1 MKIETI
7 STRLSVCPQ
16 IQVADVGNLR
26 KLGFAA
32 IINNRPDGESD
43 DQPTSE
49 ELAREAERHG
59 LVYAHIPVIPG
70 QIDPKHVQAFVHAQ
84 QSIDGPVLAFCRS
97 GMRATQLW
105 AMSRDQ
111 QLGIGQ

>member
-1 MKIETI
+1 M
-7 STRLSVCPQ
+7 SPQ
-16 IQVADVGNLR
+16 IQVSDVSHLS

-43 DQPTSE
+43 DQPTSA
-49 ELAREAERHG
+49 ELAQEAHRHG

-70 QIDPKHVQAFVHAQ
+70 RIEQRDVQAFVHAQ
-84 QSIDGPVLAFCRS
+84 QSLDGPVLAFCRS

-105 AMSRDQ
+105 AITSERHQ
-111 QLGIGQ
+111 GSGG